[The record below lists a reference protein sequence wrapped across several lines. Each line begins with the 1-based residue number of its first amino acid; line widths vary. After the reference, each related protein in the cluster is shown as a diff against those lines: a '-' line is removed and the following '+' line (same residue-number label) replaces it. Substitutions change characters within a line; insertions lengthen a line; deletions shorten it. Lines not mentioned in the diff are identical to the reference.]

1 MKVTEMNLDQLLE
14 RKDMLEKKIKELQWV
29 EEEIEEIEDDQK
41 AICYNPLL
49 LTKKRLARVQLFI
62 LIFFSLIYYNS
73 DIILKRR
80 FYYE

>member
-41 AICYNPLL
+41 AIYYNPLL
-49 LTKKRLARVQLFI
+49 LTKKRLARVQ
-62 LIFFSLIYYNS
+62 
-73 DIILKRR
+73 
-80 FYYE
+80 YEIDHWYDF